1 VWGIRLASRWAE
13 LESFTITGECW
24 VSNSGLSGNQAG
36 AFEECSRLKMLRLD
50 AVAYWS
56 DLGAPLVNLPSSLRT
71 LHLIFNDAFQ
81 QDPSADPVITYLATA
96 VRNLVNLTFAS
107 NTSWGTRHVP
117 RGLLNPVAAK
127 LVNVERSAIPAC
139 AVTDLAASLAPL
151 ENLTELSLEG
161 SFTLGLDPEASEVV
175 GLIDA
180 ETGMRQ
186 LTLGKALHQRL
197 FRGPPWSDQEWSE
210 VERAAERKG
219 MNLVWG

>member
-1 VWGIRLASRWAE
+1 M
-13 LESFTITGECW
+13 LEVEDA
-24 VSNSGLSGNQAG
+24 QAG
-36 AFEECSRLKMLRLD
+36 CSGVLVRPGSAPRQPAIQPTHPPPHLQRRL
-50 AVAYWS
+50 
-56 DLGAPLVNLPSSLRT
+56 
-71 LHLIFNDAFQ
+71 Q

-197 FRGPPWSDQEWSE
+197 FRGPPWSDQERSE